1 MAATLK
7 YTVKPPQFRRP
18 PLEQRFE
25 GEENGICFF
34 PADYCLS
41 ALLVS
46 AILFV

>member
-25 GEENGICFF
+25 GEDGICFF